1 MIIKNCR
8 LSQNYKDF
16 DRIEN
21 PFTMSVYK
29 YIDDIKRKDKGSITL
44 ATMQT
49 YVGNNVCESSLLNN
63 CICLKSKQ
71 IYKDLSLRT
80 CQTTVVL
87 SDVFTMQNINRTR
100 KQMR

>member
-29 YIDDIKRKDKGSITL
+29 YIDDIERKDNKE
-44 ATMQT
+44 
-49 YVGNNVCESSLLNN
+49 V
-63 CICLKSKQ
+63 
-71 IYKDLSLRT
+71 
-80 CQTTVVL
+80 
-87 SDVFTMQNINRTR
+87 
-100 KQMR
+100 